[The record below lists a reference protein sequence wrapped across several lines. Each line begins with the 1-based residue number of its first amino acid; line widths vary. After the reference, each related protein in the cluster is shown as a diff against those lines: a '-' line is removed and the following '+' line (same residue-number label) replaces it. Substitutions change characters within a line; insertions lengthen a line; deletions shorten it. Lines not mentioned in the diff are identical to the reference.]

1 MHNIIFHKHLNNL
14 NFGYISMLFIQ
25 KIDYTFFKIILN
37 TLFLD
42 LINIKLLLKKLE
54 KKDTYLFINL

>member
-1 MHNIIFHKHLNNL
+1 
-14 NFGYISMLFIQ
+14 MLFIQ